1 MDDYWVKSGNK
12 ELASKKLDDDMDS
25 YWAKKEEG
33 DGDAAEGH
41 DEEGEVGPPHER
53 LRLRLLRNVP
63 HGHRPQAYPDDAAQ
77 SEEAIRLPYVDEL
90 VAE

>member
-33 DGDAAEGH
+33 DAAAEG
-41 DEEGEVGPPHER
+41 DEKP
-53 LRLRLLRNVP
+53 
-63 HGHRPQAYPDDAAQ
+63 AA
-77 SEEAIRLPYVDEL
+77 EEA
-90 VAE
+90 AEAGEMDA